1 MDRVIHG
8 VNKYNKL
15 ALYNLPLSLQILAIN
30 FFITF
35 IGFVF
40 LIFFNFLL
48 IKNDDGIEKKRINA
62 TQNLKS
68 IQSFLEKNSIIRVP
82 LFNDNCTVENY
93 DTCNNENN
101 FELSDPVLEPKI
113 TQEYI
118 FNNYLNSKFDIKVYN
133 EDWIRLVDTLDLYDL
148 SIVKEA
154 DLEEEG
160 LEKNNLN
167 IIPNFSQKY
176 LNLFSNYYD
185 YLVKGEFENLDTCNN
200 ENNFELSEPVLEPK
214 ITQEYILNNYLN
226 SDFNIKVYNE
236 DWIRL
241 VDTLDLYD
249 LSIVQ
254 ETDLEEEGLEKNNL
268 NILDN
273 LSQKYLNLF
282 TNYYDYLVKSEFGD
296 LITKEKSEIFYV
308 SESIK
313 DRVLKEYFIQD
324 RDDNIYQ
331 HFTAPIQNNNKV
343 YGVIILNYPISNQA
357 TNLGYV
363 SLNIL
368 SFFILFV
375 IIMIFMSLIF
385 SQSLISPIK
394 KLSKLTILERER
406 VNKNKI
412 IYPDRKD
419 EIGVLSNEIQNM
431 SAGLKS
437 QIKELEKFSA
447 DVSHELKNPL
457 TSLQSAMELIDKD
470 SITKDDKTILIK
482 NVLNDLRRMNK
493 LITDISKFTRLKAE
507 IELEKNQFIDLN
519 KFFDE
524 IPSIFTNNSKQIE
537 ILIKKHDENL
547 EVLGN
552 KNKLIQVFINLIEN
566 SISLSPKRSK
576 ILIELDKVDEK
587 TISFRFYDQGIGIN
601 LTDSEKIFDRFYS
614 DRKEKIKNHSGL
626 GLSIAREIISHMN
639 GKISLDKS
647 NKIEYS
653 GACFLIILPVR
664 HF

>member
-1 MDRVIHG
+1 

-40 LIFFNFLL
+40 LIFFNFFL
-48 IKNDDGIEKKRINA
+48 IKNDNGIEKKRINA
-62 TQNLKS
+62 NQNLKN

-82 LFNDNCTVENY
+82 VFNDNCTVENLEN
-93 DTCNNENN
+93 CNNKNN

-118 FNNYLNSKFDIKVYN
+118 F
-133 EDWIRLVDTLDLYDL
+133 
-148 SIVKEA
+148 
-154 DLEEEG
+154 
-160 LEKNNLN
+160 
-167 IIPNFSQKY
+167 
-176 LNLFSNYYD
+176 
-185 YLVKGEFENLDTCNN
+185 
-200 ENNFELSEPVLEPK
+200 
-214 ITQEYILNNYLN
+214 NNYLN

-254 ETDLEEEGLEKNNL
+254 EADLEEEGLEKNNF

-282 TNYYDYLVKSEFGD
+282 SNYYDYLVKSEFGD

-324 RDDNIYQ
+324 RDDNISQ

-431 SAGLKS
+431 SVGLKS

-457 TSLQSAMELIDKD
+457 TSLQSAIELIDKD

-482 NVLNDLRRMNK
+482 NVLNDLRRMNQ

-537 ILIKKHDENL
+537 ILLKNHDENL

-576 ILIELDKVDEK
+576 ILIELDKIDEK
-587 TISFRFYDQGIGIN
+587 TISFRFYDQGKGID
-601 LTDSEKIFDRFYS
+601 LQDSEKIFDRFYS
-614 DRKEKIKNHSGL
+614 DRQEDIKNHSGL

-647 NKIEYS
+647 NKSEYS

-664 HF
+664 HSA

>member
-1 MDRVIHG
+1 

-15 ALYNLPLSLQILAIN
+15 ALHNLPLSLQILAIN

-40 LIFFNFLL
+40 LIFFNFFL

-62 TQNLKS
+62 NQNLKN

-82 LFNDNCTVENY
+82 LFNDNCTVENL

-118 FNNYLNSKFDIKVYN
+118 F
-133 EDWIRLVDTLDLYDL
+133 
-148 SIVKEA
+148 
-154 DLEEEG
+154 
-160 LEKNNLN
+160 
-167 IIPNFSQKY
+167 
-176 LNLFSNYYD
+176 
-185 YLVKGEFENLDTCNN
+185 
-200 ENNFELSEPVLEPK
+200 
-214 ITQEYILNNYLN
+214 NNYLN

-254 ETDLEEEGLEKNNL
+254 EADLEEEGLEKNNF

-282 TNYYDYLVKSEFGD
+282 SNYYDYLVKSEFGD

-324 RDDNIYQ
+324 RDDNISQ

-431 SAGLKS
+431 SVGLKS

-457 TSLQSAMELIDKD
+457 TSLQSAIELIDKD

-482 NVLNDLRRMNK
+482 NVLNDLRRMNQ

-537 ILIKKHDENL
+537 ILLKNHDENL

-576 ILIELDKVDEK
+576 ILIELDKIDEK
-587 TISFRFYDQGIGIN
+587 TISFRFYDQGKGID
-601 LTDSEKIFDRFYS
+601 LQDSEKIFDRFYS
-614 DRKEKIKNHSGL
+614 DRQEDIKNHSGL

-647 NKIEYS
+647 NKSEYS

-664 HF
+664 HSA

>member
-1 MDRVIHG
+1 MGRVIHG

-40 LIFFNFLL
+40 LIFFNFFL

-62 TQNLKS
+62 NQNLKN

-82 LFNDNCTVENY
+82 LFNDNCTV
-93 DTCNNENN
+93 
-101 FELSDPVLEPKI
+101 
-113 TQEYI
+113 
-118 FNNYLNSKFDIKVYN
+118 
-133 EDWIRLVDTLDLYDL
+133 
-148 SIVKEA
+148 
-154 DLEEEG
+154 
-160 LEKNNLN
+160 
-167 IIPNFSQKY
+167 
-176 LNLFSNYYD
+176 
-185 YLVKGEFENLDTCNN
+185 ENLDTCNN

-241 VDTLDLYD
+241 VVTLDLYD

-282 TNYYDYLVKSEFGD
+282 SNYYDYLVKNEFGD

-313 DRVLKEYFIQD
+313 DRILKEYFIQD

-431 SAGLKS
+431 SVGLKS
-437 QIKELEKFSA
+437 QIKELEKFSS

-482 NVLNDLRRMNK
+482 NVLNDLRRMNQ

-576 ILIELDKVDEK
+576 ILIELDKIDEK
-587 TISFRFYDQGIGIN
+587 IISFRFYDQGKGID
-601 LTDSEKIFDRFYS
+601 LKDSEKIFDRFYS
-614 DRKEKIKNHSGL
+614 DRQEDIKNHSGL

-647 NKIEYS
+647 NKSEYS

-664 HF
+664 HSA